1 MRSKRAIFSV
11 RLFYSYCHKDAQHR
25 ADMEKSLAMLKTNG
39 CLEDWSDRSILPGE
53 RISEKIRTEMN
64 EVDIMAFLPSPDFL
78 ASEECQNEWRYA
90 KSLSERKLLF
100 RIPVILKDCAWKD
113 LLNSDDVKALP
124 KDGKPVTKFNNRDT
138 AWQEVYDGIK
148 AVVNVL
154 RNTFTVKPEFV
165 NDLEETGLISQQRIK
180 AQDIFVFPR
189 LSYQTPRMIDGGAQE
204 KTIETME
211 RLLEKKL
218 VVIHGEEM
226 SGKTTLVNH
235 VFLSLI
241 GELRPVLHLDLQ
253 QMPKI
258 SRNKENVLHETY
270 KREFNGDYSLWKK
283 KNDKILVLDNLSP
296 KPHHLDFVVFCRE
309 FFDRIIIAV
318 SSDIFNSFFRD
329 EKRLADF
336 CTIKIEPL
344 THKQQE
350 KLIRKRLALVNRIN
364 SITDGF
370 IDQVEDRVNAI
381 IISNKIVP
389 RYPFYVL
396 SILQTYEGYMPN
408 NISITSYGH
417 CYYVLILANLVK
429 AEISRNDSAINACM
443 NFAENLAFYIYSDTG
458 RSDAPNVFDF
468 SKFVEKYNQKF
479 TISNSLLNR
488 LRNQDYGIIAED
500 GRFRTTYMY
509 YFFLG
514 RFLSKIGAIHQ
525 NLIQKMCNESHL
537 VSNHL
542 TLLFIIHHTD
552 DNDIIDNILLGTMCT
567 LENVPVVRLD
577 RDETKKYEALLG
589 SLRPTV
595 LSDSSV
601 EAERE
606 KQREARDHYDHQ
618 TNTEGEAGIEEDAV
632 GQFVND
638 CYRIFKNNTIMGQIL
653 RNKYGSLER
662 TKIKEIIEI
671 IADSGLRL
679 INSVLR
685 DEKEI
690 TDHARYLHDQHPE
703 DDIAHIKNLLRLLSF
718 LWTDLNIDKIV
729 NAINRPELRQIVDEV
744 VHTRATPA
752 YDIIGYFSR
761 LDSAEELSPSIRTHL
776 SKLLKKYNDRFL
788 RTVLSMR
795 TRHYINTHR
804 SEVSLEQAV
813 CSLLDIKYR
822 PRLR

>member
-1 MRSKRAIFSV
+1 MPDKRTIFSV
-11 RLFYSYCHKDAQHR
+11 RLFYSYCHRDARHR
-25 ADMEKSLAMLKTNG
+25 ADMEKSLTMLKTNG

-64 EVDIMAFLPSPDFL
+64 EVNIMVFLLSPDFL
-78 ASEECQNEWRYA
+78 ASEECRKEWEYA
-90 KSLSERKLLF
+90 KLLSERKLLF
-100 RIPVILKDCAWKD
+100 RIPVILKNCAWKD
-113 LLNSDDVKALP
+113 FLNDDDVKALP
-124 KDGKPVTKFNNRDT
+124 KDGKAVTKFKNRET
-138 AWQEVYDGIK
+138 AWQEVYEGIK
-148 AVVNVL
+148 AIVNVL
-154 RNTFTVKPEFV
+154 RNTFTVKPEFA
-165 NDLEETGLISQQRIK
+165 NDLEETGLISQQHIK
-180 AQDIFVFPR
+180 VQDIFVFPR
-189 LSYQTPRMIDGGAQE
+189 LSYQTPRMIDGGTQE
-204 KTIETME
+204 KTIETTE
-211 RLLEKKL
+211 RLLGKKL
-218 VVIHGEEM
+218 VLIHGGEM

-235 VFLSLI
+235 LFLSLV
-241 GELRPVLHLDLQ
+241 GKLHPVLHLDLQ
-253 QMPKI
+253 QIPKI
-258 SRNKENVLHETY
+258 SKEKENVLHEAY
-270 KREFNGDYSLWKK
+270 KHEFNGDYSLWKK

-296 KPHHLDFVVFCRE
+296 RPHHLDFVVFCRKI
-309 FFDRIIIAV
+309 FDKVIIAV

-336 CTIKIEPL
+336 CIIKIDTL

-350 KLIRKRLALVNRIN
+350 KLIRKRLVLVNRVD

-408 NISITSYGH
+408 DVSITSYGH

-429 AEISRNDSAINACM
+429 AGISRDDSDINACM
-443 NFAENLAFYIYSDTG
+443 NFAENIAFYIYRNTG
-458 RSDAPNVFDF
+458 RNDTPNVFDF
-468 SKFVEKYNQKF
+468 SNFVKQYNQKF
-479 TISNSLLNR
+479 TISDSLLNR
-488 LRNQDYGIIAED
+488 LRNKDYGIIAED
-500 GRFRTTYMY
+500 GHFRTTYMY

-514 RFLSKIGAIHQ
+514 RFLSKNATTHQ
-525 NLIQKMCNESHL
+525 DLIQKMCNESHL

-552 DNDIIDNILLGTMCT
+552 DNDIIDNILLGTMST
-567 LENVPVVRLD
+567 LESVPVAKLD

-589 SLRPTV
+589 SLHPTI

-601 EAERE
+601 ESERE
-606 KQREARDHYDHQ
+606 KEREARDHYDHQ
-618 TNTEGEAGIEEDAV
+618 ANREDEIGIEEDAV

-685 DEKEI
+685 DEREI

-703 DDIAHIKNLLRLLSF
+703 DDIAYIKDLLRLLSF
-718 LWTDLNIDKIV
+718 LWTDLNIEKIV

-761 LDSAEELSPSIRTHL
+761 LDSAEELSPSVRTHL
-776 SKLLKKYNDRFL
+776 SKLLKKHNDRFL
-788 RTVLSMR
+788 RTVLSIR
-795 TRHYINTHR
+795 TQHYINTHR